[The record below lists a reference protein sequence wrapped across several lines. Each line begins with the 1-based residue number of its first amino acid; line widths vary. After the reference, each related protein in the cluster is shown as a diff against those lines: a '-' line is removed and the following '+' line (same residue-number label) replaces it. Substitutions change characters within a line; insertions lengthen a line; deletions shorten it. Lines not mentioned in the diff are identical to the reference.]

1 MSLNYQC
8 FFILIFYP
16 ENTNVSDSINVG
28 NMSIFRK
35 IENKDNFNCISR
47 VIMTYF

>member
-8 FFILIFYP
+8 FYTDFYP

-28 NMSIFRK
+28 NMSIFKKLK
-35 IENKDNFNCISR
+35 IKIILIVFHALL
-47 VIMTYF
+47 

>member
-8 FFILIFYP
+8 FYTDFYP

-35 IENKDNFNCISR
+35 IENKDNFNCISCI
-47 VIMTYF
+47 IMTYF

>member
-1 MSLNYQC
+1 MSLIYQC

-28 NMSIFRK
+28 NMSIFKK
-35 IENKDNFNCISR
+35 IENKDNFNCISCI
-47 VIMTYF
+47 IMTYF